1 MPRYFALDFGLKR
14 IGLAFSEG
22 ELALALDA
30 ISNDQDSIS
39 SIAKQV
45 ESRNSELIIVG
56 LPLSLAGN
64 STHATENAV
73 LFARQLSKRVQI
85 PVRLLDE
92 RLTTKSAAAKLRES
106 GHNAKS
112 SKALI
117 DSQSAVQILDSA
129 LTQSKLG
136 KTPGVDLENFDG

>member
-1 MPRYFALDFGLKR
+1 MPSYFAIDFGLTR

-22 ELALALDA
+22 DLALALDA
-30 ISNDQDSIS
+30 IRNDQDSFS

-45 ESRNSELIIVG
+45 SSRNSELIIVG
-56 LPLSLAGN
+56 LPLGLAGN
-64 STHATENAV
+64 STQATENAV
-73 LFARQLSKRVQI
+73 HFARQLSKLVQI

-92 RLTTKSAAAKLRES
+92 RLTTKSAAARLRES
-106 GHNAKS
+106 GHSAKS
-112 SKALI
+112 AKSLI

>member
-39 SIAKQV
+39 SIARQV

-56 LPLSLAGN
+56 LPLGLAGN

-92 RLTTKSAAAKLRES
+92 RLTTKSAAARLRES

-129 LTQSKLG
+129 LAQSKLG